1 MKSQKIVEMIIVLAD
16 TASFTLAAEM
26 RSIKL
31 LFKEEEKKR
40 EENKRPNVICK

>member
-31 LFKEEEKKR
+31 LFKEEEKYGKR
-40 EENKRPNVICK
+40 ARD